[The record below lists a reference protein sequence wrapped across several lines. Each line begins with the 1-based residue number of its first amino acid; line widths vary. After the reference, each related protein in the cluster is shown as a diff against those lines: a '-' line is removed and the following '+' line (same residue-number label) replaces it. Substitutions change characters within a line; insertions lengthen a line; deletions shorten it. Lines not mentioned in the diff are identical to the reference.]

1 MMTSQADQSDQKT
14 GVSEKADKPAPTTFA
29 DKLEAFSQ
37 EKFASFRAAV
47 SSPNLLTPEKPVD
60 TPEEQEAKVTARYGQ
75 DQVKALREA
84 IGPLAGRAKLFC
96 TDACLR
102 RYLRA
107 RGWNVAKAEKMLR
120 DTLRWRHVYRPE
132 EITWED
138 VAEEA
143 ATGKVYRT
151 EFLDKQGR
159 AVIVMS
165 AGRQNTAGH
174 AGQVRHLVYA
184 LENAINHLPAGTA
197 HSRMVWFIDFRGW
210 TLRKAPPLKTSREV
224 LSILQN
230 HYPERLGQAVVYDPP
245 PVFETFWKMIRP
257 FVDPTTFKKILF
269 VYPNKPATIAQL
281 EEIFDLEHLDQGFG
295 GRSTWAFELPVYSQA
310 MRADDARA
318 QAFWGIPASVIAS
331 PRRRDPVVL
340 AADDDAD
347 VPTDVDAAAGAEA
360 GEGALEGEGE
370 GEAGE
375 SEGGARAA
383 AEGQAEIG
391 QVGAEAGLLSD
402 SAGAASLA
410 GQEAG
415 AVLSEAENGG
425 RADEGYSVTV
435 GGAAPGSSDA
445 AVTAAAAAG
454 EMPEQEREERN
465 GSGGGAEEQEQDGS
479 FWLPLNEPAVRE
491 SVHAQNIA
499 HAHHVLKSTFSKMSI
514 EFKKPAWM
522 QR

>member
-14 GVSEKADKPAPTTFA
+14 GVSEKADKPARATFA

-60 TPEEQEAKVTARYGQ
+60 TPEEQEAKV
-75 DQVKALREA
+75 KALREA

-107 RGWNVAKAEKMLR
+107 RSWNVSKAEKMLR

-269 VYPNKPATIAQL
+269 VYPSKPATIANL
-281 EEIFDLEHLDQGFG
+281 EEIFDLDNLDQGFG
-295 GRSTWAFELPVYSQA
+295 GRSTWAFELPAYSQA
-310 MRADDARA
+310 MRADDARS

-340 AADDDAD
+340 AADDDSDVLAD
-347 VPTDVDAAAGAEA
+347 AQVAAAAAAAAAAGAGA
-360 GEGALEGEGE
+360 GA

-383 AEGQAEIG
+383 AEGRAENG

-402 SAGAASLA
+402 GAGA

-415 AVLSEAENGG
+415 AVLSEAENRG

-435 GGAAPGSSDA
+435 GGAAPGSSDGSA
-445 AVTAAAAAG
+445 RAAAAAG

-522 QR
+522 Q

>member
-1 MMTSQADQSDQKT
+1 MTSQADQSDQKT
-14 GVSEKADKPAPTTFA
+14 GVPEKSEKPAPASFA

-60 TPEEQEAKVTARYGQ
+60 TPEEQEAKV
-75 DQVKALREA
+75 KALREA

-107 RGWNVAKAEKMLR
+107 RGWNVPKAEKMLR

-165 AGRQNTAGH
+165 AGRQNTVGH

-224 LSILQN
+224 LNILQN

-245 PVFETFWKMIRP
+245 PVFETFWKMVRP
-257 FVDPTTFKKILF
+257 FVDPNTFRKILF
-269 VYPNKPATIAQL
+269 VYPSKPDTIAKL
-281 EEIFDLEHLDQGFG
+281 EEIFDLEQLDQGFG
-295 GRSTWAFELPVYSQA
+295 GRSTWAFELDSYSQA
-310 MRADDARA
+310 MREDDARA
-318 QAFWGIPASVIAS
+318 RAFWGIPASSTAS
-331 PRRRDPVVL
+331 PRRRAPVL
-340 AADDDAD
+340 PGGDDDAHAQA
-347 VPTDVDAAAGAEA
+347 DADAEA
-360 GEGALEGEGE
+360 GAGGGASEGEG
-370 GEAGE
+370 GV
-375 SEGGARAA
+375 RAT
-383 AEGQAEIG
+383 AEGQEAAE
-391 QVGAEAGLLSD
+391 
-402 SAGAASLA
+402 AASLG

-415 AVLSEAENGG
+415 AVLSDAENGG
-425 RADEGYSVTV
+425 MADEGCSVTV
-435 GGAAPGSSDA
+435 GGGDPGRSDGD
-445 AVTAAAAAG
+445 AAAG
-454 EMPEQEREERN
+454 ELRGDEREERN
-465 GSGGGAEEQEQDGS
+465 GSGGGAEEREQDGS
-479 FWLPLNEPAVRE
+479 FWLPLNEPAVKE

-499 HAHHVLKSTFSKMSI
+499 HAHHVLKSTFSKLSI